1 MNGAQITRM
10 NSQARKNM
18 VKGLTA
24 QLMIMV
30 SKTGFGALTA
40 LTTSLKSIWT
50 MIGYIMAKSKSATG
64 IFTWA
69 TEREFKKPAALGK
82 AAPRPIPIRIQRA
95 TQRVRYLWKKL
106 NAYSFLCAQTFHLI
120 NGSWNFILTPFIK

>member
-10 NSQARKNM
+10 NSQARKNI

-24 QLMIMV
+24 QLMIRV
-30 SKTGFGALTA
+30 TKTGLGALTA

-106 NAYSFLCAQTFHLI
+106 NAYSFCVLKPFTSLMVVEI
-120 NGSWNFILTPFIK
+120 SILTPFVK